1 MEESIE
7 NNIEL
12 RSEILTASL
21 YLEKA
26 INDLIILCL
35 SIENKKKK
43 AISNKNSSLSFKNR
57 IDLLFDL
64 DIIDVGEHQRFLL
77 VMEFR
82 NQFLHNLEC
91 NSFSKAIELLGN
103 DKGNKLLK
111 FGNIARRENLEY
123 QYKAAFVNLKMDCLK
138 IILSKIEDRE
148 KQLNDRVQMHI
159 NFNETQI
166 FWINKYFNIIKT
178 IYEIIEVSA
187 LEIPEVIKLSEHVDK
202 AIKND
207 VNSLQTSKEYLK
219 LQAENKNIYSPEK
232 LNLLLKK

>member
-7 NNIEL
+7 INIEL

-21 YLEKA
+21 YLERA

-35 SIENKKKK
+35 SIENKEKK

-64 DIIDVGEHQRFLL
+64 DILYVGEHQRFLL
-77 VMEFR
+77 LMEFR

-123 QYKAAFVNLKMDCLK
+123 QYKVAFVNLKMDCLK

-148 KQLNDRVQMHI
+148 KQLNDRAQMHI